1 MNESKPKIICRFCC
15 KSVRQVPTITK
26 KEFHIKCARTYLEF
40 EQRRTTEKLW
50 DAYMEEHNNNTKEI
64 I

>member
-1 MNESKPKIICRFCC
+1 MNTQTSKCRFCLRHIR
-15 KSVRQVPTITK
+15 KTKTNDESPTT
-26 KEFHIKCARTYLEF
+26 FHIKCVREYLEF

-50 DAYMEEHNNNTKEI
+50 DAYMEEHNNTTKEI